1 MRWRRAARPHL
12 RRALLLAAGAGAA
25 AADVDGSASG
35 GQQCSLLHK
44 GRGFGRNLDG
54 QHGPMRYV
62 SSAQDCCAFC
72 HATAGC
78 ELCESRRPIACPP
91 LPLPL
96 LPPDPPRPPPATTD
110 PSPLLNP
117 PAPAPPP
124 SGTWNGPPPG
134 NGDCYAKA
142 ANATLSGSSPTMISG
157 GTSSSGPPL
166 PPQPPT
172 RIALV
177 SAEPISTTEPT
188 YASWNIDSSCNRGFH
203 HIHFT
208 NPNLLAAA
216 KGLAPSKL
224 RFVSNGLPPDS
235 HAVV

>member
-1 MRWRRAARPHL
+1 MSPATPSPALPSWQCA
-12 RRALLLAAGAGAA
+12 RAL
-25 AADVDGSASG
+25 
-35 GQQCSLLHK
+35 
-44 GRGFGRNLDG
+44 
-54 QHGPMRYV
+54 
-62 SSAQDCCAFC
+62 
-72 HATAGC
+72 
-78 ELCESRRPIACPP
+78 
-91 LPLPL
+91 
-96 LPPDPPRPPPATTD
+96 PPPTVGSFFPAQ
-110 PSPLLNP
+110 PPEP
-117 PAPAPPP
+117 PAPPR

-177 SAEPISTTEPT
+177 SAEPVSTTEPS